1 MRGNLFYCLG
11 TIMSKKSPRHL
22 SRSLAVEDL
31 YNYKINQASVIDLE
45 KVLNDFERDL
55 YEHANYELMH
65 RLIENS
71 INQFDEMLDHYKPYL
86 QRDIDAINL
95 IEQII
100 LVIAA
105 VELINNLSVPAP
117 VIINE
122 AIELSKLYGG
132 PDSHKFINNLVDKL
146 AKQLRGN
153 EAKRA
158 E

>member
-1 MRGNLFYCLG
+1 
-11 TIMSKKSPRHL
+11 MSKKSPRHL
-22 SRSLAVEDL
+22 SRSLAVQAL
-31 YNYKINQASVIDLE
+31 YNYRINAMPVIDLE
-45 KVLNDFERDL
+45 KVLNDFEHDL

-65 RLIENS
+65 SLIEKS
-71 INQFDEMLDHYKPYL
+71 ISQFDEMLNYYQPYL
-86 QRDIDAINL
+86 QREINAINM

-105 VELINNLSVPAP
+105 IELTSNLSVPAP

-146 AKQLRGN
+146 AKQLRSN
-153 EAKRA
+153 EVRH
-158 E
+158 